1 MKLQHIYLLLLIP
14 LLFIG
19 CKTVQKATTYDFPDP
34 VDTTTKPIEYQTKKL
49 YGDATMGVYADN
61 RFDGARLNDFEQV
74 NDSTFKATI
83 LPENEPINRSPW
95 YAFKLWSDA
104 PKNVQIVLDYED
116 IKHRYHPKISTDGE
130 TWTWL
135 EEEKITFNED
145 TTEANLQLEL
155 DKEPLWI
162 AAQEIQNSQHIR
174 QWCEEKAKHSSVQFS
189 VMGKSKQ
196 GRDLYYL
203 DMGAGTSKGKD
214 IVVVISRQHPPEV
227 TGYFAMRTFIERLLE
242 EDEMTK
248 KFLERYQ
255 VMVFP
260 LMNPDGVDLGHWRH
274 NTGGI
279 DLNRDWAYYH
289 QPEVRQV
296 VDFIARTASK
306 QKSQVLLGL
315 DFHST
320 YYDVYYTLS
329 EDLKSVIP
337 EFKDKWLAGIEAE
350 LEEYDYEINDK
361 PSGLTRPISK
371 GWFYTQFKAEGI
383 TYEIG
388 DDTPRDFIEV
398 KGKVSAEEMMKLL
411 LERR

>member
-1 MKLQHIYLLLLIP
+1 IYLLFLLP

-19 CKTVQKATTYDFPDP
+19 CKTIQKATTYDFPDP
-34 VDTTTKPIEYQTKKL
+34 IDTTTKPIDFQEKKQ
-49 YGDATMGVYADN
+49 YGSAAMGVYADN
-61 RFDGARLNDFEQV
+61 RFDGARLNNFEQV

-104 PKNVQIVLDYED
+104 PKNVQLVLDYED
-116 IKHRYHPKISTDGE
+116 IKHRYHPKVSTDGE

-135 EEEKITFNED
+135 EDEKISFNED
-145 TTEANLQLEL
+145 TTAANLQLGL
-155 DKEPLWI
+155 SSDTLWL
-162 AAQEIQNSQHIR
+162 AAQEIQNSHHVR
-174 QWCEEKAKHSSVQFS
+174 QWCKEKAKHPAVNFEAI
-189 VMGKSKQ
+189 GKSKQ

-203 DMGAGTSKGKD
+203 NMGTGTPKGKE
-214 IVVVISRQHPPEV
+214 IVVVMGRQHPPEV
-227 TGYFAMRTFIERLLE
+227 TGYFAMRAFIDRLLE

-255 VMVFP
+255 IMVFP
-260 LMNPDGVDLGHWRH
+260 LVNPDGVDLGHWRH
-274 NTGGI
+274 SVGGI
-279 DLNRDWAYYH
+279 DLNRDWAYYR
-289 QPEVRQV
+289 QPEIRQM

-329 EDLKSVIP
+329 KDLKSVIP
-337 EFKDKWLAGIEAE
+337 EFKDKWLEGIKTSLAAHN
-350 LEEYDYEINDK
+350 YEINDK

-371 GWFYTQFKAEGI
+371 GWFYTQFKAEGV

-388 DDTPRDFIEV
+388 DDTPRDFIEE
-398 KGKVSAEEMMKLL
+398 KGGVSAEEMMKLL
-411 LERR
+411 LER

>member
-1 MKLQHIYLLLLIP
+1 MKVKTTFCF
-14 LLFIG
+14 LFFILTFTA
-19 CKTVQKATTYDFPDP
+19 CQVVRKATTYDFPKP
-34 VDTTTKPIEYQTKKL
+34 VDTTDKPIEMQEKKL
-49 YGDATMGVYADN
+49 YGDAEMGVYADN
-61 RFDGARLNDFEQV
+61 RFDGARLNAFEQV

-116 IKHRYHPKISTDGE
+116 IKHRYHPKLSSDGAN
-130 TWTWL
+130 WTWL

-145 TTEANLQLEL
+145 TTAAILQLEL
-155 DKEPLWI
+155 GKEPIWL
-162 AAQEIQNSQHIR
+162 AAQEVQNSNHTL
-174 QWCEEKAKHSSVQFS
+174 QWCEEKAKHSAVQFS
-189 VMGKSKQ
+189 RIGKSKL

-203 DMGAGTSKGKD
+203 DMGVGKTKGKEV
-214 IVVVISRQHPPEV
+214 IVIMSRQHPPEV
-227 TGYFAMRTFIERLLE
+227 TGYFAMQAFVDRLLE
-242 EDEMTK
+242 EDKMSK
-248 KFLERYQ
+248 QFLERYQ

-260 LMNPDGVDLGHWRH
+260 LINPDGVDLGHWRH
-274 NTGGI
+274 NAGGI

-289 QPEVRQV
+289 QPEIRQT
-296 VDFIARTASK
+296 VDFIARTAAK

-329 EDLKSVIP
+329 KDLVSVIP
-337 EFKDKWLAGIEAE
+337 TFKDRWLAGIEAE

-371 GWFYTQFKAEGI
+371 GWFYTQFKAEGV

-388 DDTPRDFIEV
+388 DDTPRDFIKV
-398 KGKVSAEEMMKLL
+398 KGKVSAEEMMELL
-411 LERR
+411 LAR